1 MIVKVEGKEIKANLC
16 IFDINSCQVW
26 AMEDGKM
33 VVNITTNN
41 IKRIIIEGN
50 DEEYARVK

>member
-1 MIVKVEGKEIKANLC
+1 MIVKVEGKEINCNLC
-16 IFDINSCQVW
+16 MFDTVSFQAW
-26 AMEDGKM
+26 AKEDGKM
-33 VVNITTNN
+33 VVNITANN